1 MKKKSMMLLLSL
13 LVIIMGYLGL
23 QAYAHAK
30 QYEQRTQT
38 LVMDKDLS
46 AQAEYQAKIWAEKI
60 SLGYYESDKRLLR
73 EEIIHAQKEHQ
84 SEAKRYTLY
93 VMGVLLMVLIGSFLG
108 GLRVFT
114 FFGGLAAWVVLTF
127 GLLTPL
133 LTVTIH
139 KEFEYIGDV
148 VLSFESKSLLG
159 SVVKL
164 WESGEITVAL
174 VILLFSILIPLF
186 KTLALM
192 FVAVAMESRYAHGIV
207 KFFKWVGKWSMLD
220 VFVVATLLVY
230 LTSNGS
236 DVSHAEVQAGLYF
249 FLAYVF
255 VSMLVSLGAD
265 EMLRRRREL

>member
-1 MKKKSMMLLLSL
+1 MKKKSMMLLLFL
-13 LVIIMGYLGL
+13 MVCLMGYFGV
-23 QAYAHAK
+23 QAYAEAK
-30 QYEQRTQT
+30 QYEARTQA
-38 LVMDKDLS
+38 LVMDKGL
-46 AQAEYQAKIWAEKI
+46 ATQAEYQAKMWAEKI
-60 SLGYYESDKRLLR
+60 SLGYYQSDKRLLR
-73 EEIIHAQKEHQ
+73 EEITGAQKEHQ
-84 SEAKRYTLY
+84 LEAKRYTLY
-93 VMGVLLMVLIGSFLG
+93 VMGVLLVILTGSFWG

-114 FFGGLAAWVVLTF
+114 FFGGLAALIVLTF
-127 GLLTPL
+127 GLFTPL

-174 VILLFSILIPLF
+174 VILLFSILIPLS

-192 FVAVAMESRYAHGIV
+192 FVAVAMENRYAHGMV
-207 KFFKWVGKWSMLD
+207 TFFKWAGKWSMLD